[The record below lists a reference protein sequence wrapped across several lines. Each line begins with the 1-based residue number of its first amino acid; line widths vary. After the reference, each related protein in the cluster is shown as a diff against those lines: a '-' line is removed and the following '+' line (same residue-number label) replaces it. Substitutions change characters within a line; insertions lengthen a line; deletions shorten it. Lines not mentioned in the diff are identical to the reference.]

1 MKPRLKYQNVF
12 NKILSVLC
20 AFACVSSYPAIADE
34 FHQSLIDSPSYIATV
49 VIFVG
54 VLVIMGW
61 AIISLRRSRQHL
73 RHSQQLLKST
83 LEGSGDILW
92 DWNIVTGEVVRI
104 NDERHSQPTRVEA
117 HTFPPNRARIHPQ
130 DLPTV
135 ESLIR
140 AHLAQKTVFFEASY
154 RMLDEQGQ
162 WRWVLDR
169 GKVVEK
175 NAQLQPVR
183 MTGTVKDIHD
193 IKTTE
198 QRLNLFATCVEN
210 LTDAMVIY
218 DSEFNLID
226 TNPAFTQL
234 FGLSRAHHH
243 GHPFSLPGH
252 TVQRSDAIKKSIA
265 QAHHVQHEL
274 NMPVIT
280 GQTLCME
287 LGIDK
292 VLDQEGN
299 VEYYIMVFSDLS
311 ERKNAE
317 QALNDLSN
325 QDSLTRLANRN
336 QFFADLDV
344 LMEKDNQHAVLVMDL
359 DNFKKINDSL
369 GHQLGDKL
377 LIKLAQRLVE
387 RKRSQ
392 DSFYRLGGDEFA
404 LVMRGTNDIHTI
416 TATSKEFLKTIATPF
431 RMLGHELAITASIGI
446 VLSPED
452 GMTPQ
457 VLLKNADTAMYHA
470 KQQGNRY
477 LFFNDAMNHAAVK
490 RLQIENLM
498 RFGLKKDH
506 FEVFYQPKMDI
517 KTGEIAGMEA
527 LVRFITPK
535 KGLISPGV
543 FIPIAEETGQ
553 IIEIGEVVLRKA
565 CADVKKWRDMGLFNQ
580 RVAVNLSAKQFALAD
595 LTLRIDTILTQTQL
609 PASALELEIT
619 EGTVMDN
626 PEHAIAIMHALVDK
640 GIHLAMDDFG
650 TGYSSL
656 SYLKRF
662 PLHTLKIDRAF
673 IVDMENE
680 RGKNMVDSIITM
692 AQNLGLHVV
701 AEGVEEIEQLQQ
713 LQKLGCETMQGY
725 YYSKPLSSEQFEAF
739 LGKHIKDKSQGQH
752 LSLVQ

>member
-1 MKPRLKYQNVF
+1 MTYHNVQNNN
-12 NKILSVLC
+12 NKTYISLTALIIGLPAHAEQSANSV
-20 AFACVSSYPAIADE
+20 A
-34 FHQSLIDSPSYIATV
+34 QSPLYIATTV
-49 VIFVG
+49 FLLCSL
-54 VLVIMGW
+54 LVMGW
-61 AIISLRRSRQHL
+61 SVLSLRRSQQSE
-73 RHSQQLLKST
+73 RHSKQLLQST

-92 DWNIVTGEVVRI
+92 DWNLVSGEVMRI
-104 NDERHSQPTRVEA
+104 NDERHSQTS
-117 HTFPPNRARIHPQ
+117 HIISKQIPPNRALIHPQ
-130 DLPTV
+130 DLPAV
-135 ESLIR
+135 ENALR
-140 AHLAQKTVFFEASY
+140 AHLAQKTAFFEASY
-154 RMLDEQGQ
+154 RLQDEQGQ

-210 LTDAMVIY
+210 LSDALVIY
-218 DSEFNLID
+218 DHKFKLID
-226 TNPAFTQL
+226 TNPAFTAL
-234 FGLSRAHHH
+234 FGLSRQYHFGHDFAIPGKNQQRNEAIRQSILGTHH
-243 GHPFSLPGH
+243 FLNEVNVT
-252 TVQRSDAIKKSIA
+252 TV
-265 QAHHVQHEL
+265 
-274 NMPVIT
+274 T
-280 GQTLCME
+280 GQPLCME
-287 LGIDK
+287 LSVDK
-292 VLDQEGN
+292 VRDESGQI
-299 VEYYIMVFSDLS
+299 EYYILVYSDLS

-325 QDSLTRLANRN
+325 QDTLTRLPNRN

-359 DNFKKINDSL
+359 DNIKKINDSL

-377 LIKLAQRLVE
+377 LVKLAQRLNE
-387 RKRSQ
+387 RKRPQ

-404 LVMRGTNDIHTI
+404 LIMRGTNDIHSI
-416 TATSKEFLKTIATPF
+416 TALSKDFLKTIATPF
-431 RMLGHELAITASIGI
+431 RMMGHELAITASIGI

-452 GMTPQ
+452 GRTPQ
-457 VLLKNADTAMYHA
+457 ALLKNADTAMYHA

-477 LFFNDAMNHAAVK
+477 LFFNDAMNHQAVK

-535 KGLISPGV
+535 KGMISPGL

-553 IIEIGEVVLRKA
+553 IIDIGEVVLRKA
-565 CADVKKWRDMGLFNQ
+565 CADVKRWRELGLFNQ

-595 LTLRIDTILTQTQL
+595 LTTRIERILHQSQL

-626 PEHAIAIMHALVDK
+626 PEHAIAVMHALVDK
-640 GIHLAMDDFG
+640 GMHLAMDDFG

-656 SYLKRF
+656 AYLKRF

-673 IVDMENE
+673 IIDMENE

-692 AQNLGLHVV
+692 AQNLSLHVV
-701 AEGVEEIEQLQQ
+701 AEGVEEVEQLQQ
-713 LQKLGCETMQGY
+713 LRDLGCETMQGY

-739 LGKHIKDKSQGQH
+739 LRQQRKESNDTQH
-752 LSLVQ
+752 LSLVR

>member
-1 MKPRLKYQNVF
+1 
-12 NKILSVLC
+12 
-20 AFACVSSYPAIADE
+20 
-34 FHQSLIDSPSYIATV
+34 
-49 VIFVG
+49 
-54 VLVIMGW
+54 MGW

-701 AEGVEEIEQLQQ
+701 AEGVEEVEQLQQ

>member
-1 MKPRLKYQNVF
+1 
-12 NKILSVLC
+12 
-20 AFACVSSYPAIADE
+20 
-34 FHQSLIDSPSYIATV
+34 
-49 VIFVG
+49 
-54 VLVIMGW
+54 MGW